1 MGPDSIRGHC
11 STGGPLWSTFGIHSA
26 LQFAFT
32 LIFIWDGRGML
43 VVFQVIRRAH
53 VMSKVL
59 DGAGEIEDGEK
70 RRKLRAFATEMSSL
84 CDSDLIKM
92 VKAIII

>member
-1 MGPDSIRGHC
+1 MGLYSIRGHF
-11 STGGPLWSTFGIHSA
+11 STGGPLWGTV
-26 LQFAFT
+26 
-32 LIFIWDGRGML
+32 FIRHYSLLSPLSSFLTDVGYWS
-43 VVFQVIRRAH
+43 FQVIRRAH

-59 DGAGEIEDGEK
+59 DGDGEK

-92 VKAIII
+92 VI